1 MEGSQPLL
9 KGDGAYD
16 YNRKKTADFIA
27 KGGFGYV
34 FRAIRKHDHQIFA
47 IKISKEELI
56 YLDPNEIQDLTEEIR
71 LMKNFTHQFIVKI
84 IDDFI
89 DSEGRQCIVQELYTR
104 GDFKKFLCEREGEL
118 FKEEEV
124 IH

>member
-16 YNRKKTADFIA
+16 YNRKKTADLIG

-34 FRAIRKHDHQIFA
+34 FRAIRKHDQQIFA
-47 IKISKEELI
+47 IKISRDELI

-71 LMKNFTHQFIVKI
+71 LMKNSPHPFIVKI
-84 IDDFI
+84 IDS
-89 DSEGRQCIVQELYTR
+89 DSDSDKGEQEQ
-104 GDFKKFLCEREGEL
+104 GQENG
-118 FKEEEV
+118 
-124 IH
+124 